1 MTKRA
6 KWLLTGWLLIF
17 AAIQFI
23 GPARTNPPVVAS
35 HTIQSQ
41 LRIPPNAADVLKRAC
56 MDCHSHETRW
66 PWYSR
71 AAPVRWWVVDDVN
84 RGRAAINLSE
94 WTTQNPRGLS
104 ELALAA
110 MAGQVRRG
118 SMPLASYKALHP
130 EARLS
135 PAEVEAFYDW
145 ARAEAQRL
153 KALRAE
159 RKSAMRNESSGTTTT
174 TKERD
179 L

>member
-6 KWLLTGWLLIF
+6 KWLLTSWLLIF
-17 AAIQFI
+17 AAIQFF
-23 GPARTNPPVVAS
+23 GPARTNPSVTAS

-41 LRIPPNAADVLKRAC
+41 LQIPRNVADVLERAC

-84 RGRAAINLSE
+84 RGRDAINLSE

-104 ELALAA
+104 ERALAA

-130 EARLS
+130 RARVSLAEA
-135 PAEVEAFYDW
+135 EAFSRW
-145 ARAEAQRL
+145 ASGEAERL
-153 KALRAE
+153 KQIRAE
-159 RKSAMRNESSGTTTT
+159 RGSTISDESSGTTTR
-174 TKERD
+174 K
-179 L
+179 